1 MASGMSFFRLCLQ
14 PCSSSSARFSFLDV
28 SSNNNSSPFLTR
40 KRVLLQHEEHRYRSI
55 PPMRASRGGSAAASA
70 HLKKSNAQS
79 EESTKTGVTTRR
91 AIVTLIALSTQAFA
105 AASLSSRA
113 EPTESELMRIEML
126 QRIQERR
133 KKSPPV
139 VMQDAPRLE
148 IPSPPAVVEL
158 PPQASSLP
166 SPPPPPETET
176 VKKPSSI
183 LSKPL
188 ADVGGEDTVLQQD
201 IAKQSNSQQPGQQ
214 SQIQVEAGE
223 YDVAKALNSV
233 GGVGGAMLG
242 ILLLRERE
250 AKKSSD
256 SALKDVKAKLKE
268 TQDVMVAQRDQ
279 LEGTLLAGMYLPLLS
294 KSICNVSIHV
304 PSSLSKKNCN
314 CALLQVVERTC
325 LLLTQRRSRP

>member
-1 MASGMSFFRLCLQ
+1 
-14 PCSSSSARFSFLDV
+14 
-28 SSNNNSSPFLTR
+28 
-40 KRVLLQHEEHRYRSI
+40 
-55 PPMRASRGGSAAASA
+55 MRASRGGSATASA
-70 HLKKSNAQS
+70 HLKKSDAQS
-79 EESTKTGVTTRR
+79 EESTKIGVMTRR

-126 QRIQERR
+126 QRIEERR

-139 VMQDAPRLE
+139 VMQDAPRRE

-166 SPPPPPETET
+166 SPPPPAETET
-176 VKKPSSI
+176 VKKSSSF

-214 SQIQVEAGE
+214 SQVEAGE

-279 LEGTLLAGMYLPLLS
+279 LEGTLLAEKEQTLKQLD
-294 KSICNVSIHV
+294 N
-304 PSSLSKKNCN
+304 
-314 CALLQVVERTC
+314 AL
-325 LLLTQRRSRP
+325 

>member
-1 MASGMSFFRLCLQ
+1 
-14 PCSSSSARFSFLDV
+14 
-28 SSNNNSSPFLTR
+28 
-40 KRVLLQHEEHRYRSI
+40 
-55 PPMRASRGGSAAASA
+55 MRASRGGSATASA
-70 HLKKSNAQS
+70 NLKKSNAQS
-79 EESTKTGVTTRR
+79 EESTKTGVMTRR

-126 QRIQERR
+126 QRIEERR

-139 VMQDAPRLE
+139 VMQDAPRRE
-148 IPSPPAVVEL
+148 IPSSPAVVEL

-166 SPPPPPETET
+166 SPPPPPEIET

-188 ADVGGEDTVLQQD
+188 VDVGGEDTVLQQD

-279 LEGTLLAGMYLPLLS
+279 LEGTLLAEKEQTLKQLDR
-294 KSICNVSIHV
+294 KS
-304 PSSLSKKNCN
+304 
-314 CALLQVVERTC
+314 VV
-325 LLLTQRRSRP
+325 

>member
-1 MASGMSFFRLCLQ
+1 M
-14 PCSSSSARFSFLDV
+14 
-28 SSNNNSSPFLTR
+28 
-40 KRVLLQHEEHRYRSI
+40 
-55 PPMRASRGGSAAASA
+55 
-70 HLKKSNAQS
+70 
-79 EESTKTGVTTRR
+79 TRR

-166 SPPPPPETET
+166 LPPPPPETET

-223 YDVAKALNSV
+223 FDVAKALNSV

-294 KSICNVSIHV
+294 KSICNVNIHV
-304 PSSLSKKNCN
+304 PSSLSKNCN
-314 CALLQVVERTC
+314 CTLLRVVERTC

>member
-1 MASGMSFFRLCLQ
+1 MCLSLC
-14 PCSSSSARFSFLDV
+14 
-28 SSNNNSSPFLTR
+28 
-40 KRVLLQHEEHRYRSI
+40 VLWYNTDPE
-55 PPMRASRGGSAAASA
+55 
-70 HLKKSNAQS
+70 
-79 EESTKTGVTTRR
+79 VCF
-91 AIVTLIALSTQAFA
+91 AIFA
-105 AASLSSRA
+105 
-113 EPTESELMRIEML
+113 ESELMRIEML
-126 QRIQERR
+126 QRIEERR

-139 VMQDAPRLE
+139 VMQDAPRRE
-148 IPSPPAVVEL
+148 ISSPPAVVEL

-188 ADVGGEDTVLQQD
+188 ANVGGEDIVLQQD

-214 SQIQVEAGE
+214 SPVEAGE
-223 YDVAKALNSV
+223 YDVAKALNSM
-233 GGVGGAMLG
+233 GGVGGAVLG

-279 LEGTLLAGMYLPLLS
+279 LEGTLLAGIGADLKAIGQCPARAH
-294 KSICNVSIHV
+294 NVSKEFA
-304 PSSLSKKNCN
+304 STK
-314 CALLQVVERTC
+314 ALVKELED
-325 LLLTQRRSRP
+325 LY

>member
-1 MASGMSFFRLCLQ
+1 MSFFRLCLQ

-79 EESTKTGVTTRR
+79 EESTKTGVMTRR
-91 AIVTLIALSTQAFA
+91 AIVTLIAWSTQAFA

-113 EPTESELMRIEML
+113 EPTGANLCLSVSLSLSHTQLCLSLCVLWYNTDPEVCFAIFAESELMRIEML

-166 SPPPPPETET
+166 LPPPPPETET

-214 SQIQVEAGE
+214 SQVERPCCN
-223 YDVAKALNSV
+223 YCRFYNRLC
-233 GGVGGAMLG
+233 
-242 ILLLRERE
+242 ER
-250 AKKSSD
+250 
-256 SALKDVKAKLKE
+256 L
-268 TQDVMVAQRDQ
+268 
-279 LEGTLLAGMYLPLLS
+279 
-294 KSICNVSIHV
+294 
-304 PSSLSKKNCN
+304 SSLDIFFAIWN
-314 CALLQVVERTC
+314 
-325 LLLTQRRSRP
+325 